1 MNCQMIAAWNI
12 RMNWII
18 NYFQPFGGTFPAW
31 VKLGLILLLLSF
43 SSLTLTLYK
52 VIMSE
57 FDSTHAKSRSA
68 YLLET
73 FRLSFMVI
81 EHRLVQI
88 TGFAIYIW
96 FSFWVPTSYSCAWLS
111 CHSCIQLFATLWTA
125 VHQAPLSMGFPT
137 EEYWSGLSCPPP
149 GDLPNPRIRS
159 ASPMSPTLQRILYP
173 LRHQYITLFNLTE
186 K

>member
-96 FSFWVPTSYSCAWLS
+96 F
-111 CHSCIQLFATLWTA
+111 
-125 VHQAPLSMGFPT
+125 
-137 EEYWSGLSCPPP
+137 
-149 GDLPNPRIRS
+149 
-159 ASPMSPTLQRILYP
+159 
-173 LRHQYITLFNLTE
+173 
-186 K
+186 